1 MGILQARILQWVAMP
16 SSMGSSQPRD
26 QTQATLEMDSLSSE
40 LPGKSKN
47 TGLGSLSLLQGNLPD
62 PEIKPGSPALQVG
75 SLPLSH
81 KGSPQYIH
89 TIVAQLVKNLSA
101 MRETWV

>member
-1 MGILQARILQWVAMP
+1 MP

-62 PEIKPGSPALQVG
+62 PEIKPGSPVLQVG
-75 SLPLSH
+75 SLSTELAENYLPFL
-81 KGSPQYIH
+81 IFR
-89 TIVAQLVKNLSA
+89 IQLHRLY
-101 MRETWV
+101 

>member
-1 MGILQARILQWVAMP
+1 
-16 SSMGSSQPRD
+16 MGSSQPRD

-75 SLPLSH
+75 SLPTEPAGKYVPFLIFRAQLNLLCAVLS
-81 KGSPQYIH
+81 H
-89 TIVAQLVKNLSA
+89 TIVSDSLQPHGL
-101 MRETWV
+101 